1 MYVDER
7 SRRDGEPMISFEK
20 AMTYRVKIRGPLTAT
35 TGAPLGEIQYWEMSD
50 AWLDG
55 PRIKA
60 RAAMPGGDWMRV
72 GRDGMWRPDVRV
84 QFETEDGVTVL
95 LHYSGLVKP
104 NPRFIQA
111 ATDGAPTAFD
121 DQYLRQVLRFETGD
135 ERYLWLTQEIFVA
148 EGRLAGPSE
157 IEYNVYALR

>member
-1 MYVDER
+1 MIFLER
-7 SRRDGEPMISFEK
+7 E
-20 AMTYRVKIRGPLTAT
+20 MTYRVKVRGPLRSTAD
-35 TGAPLGEIQYWEMSD
+35 APLGEVQYWEMSD

-72 GRDGMWRPDVRV
+72 GPDGLWRPDVRV
-84 QFETEDGVTVL
+84 QFTTDDGVTVL
-95 LHYSGLVKP
+95 LQYSGLVKP
-104 NPRFIQA
+104 NPRFTQA
-111 ATDGAPTAFD
+111 AAEGAATAFE
-121 DQYLRQVLRFETGD
+121 DQYLRQVMRFESGD
-135 ERYLWLTQEIFVA
+135 PRYLWITQEIYVA